1 MKKELIITLVIAI
14 LGISAGLFLYLWVQ
28 AEKELNI
35 KNAVISQNQLAFNS
49 KLEIIKNE
57 KGTLYKKLAFVEN
70 INKKLKNDSTAL
82 ALLTKNQK
90 EKILSLV
97 IAIARLEKFRDSVMA
112 VQDFE
117 IPTNL
122 VGKQLF
128 FSNDSAK
135 QTFFH
140 YKEIVTLGNKST
152 NNISI
157 TGTSFSMAVATARD
171 KEGKLSGIVELN
183 PKWINDWLNIE
194 SVSVSMDVDEFS
206 KSISFDNPFSL
217 SVLPSAGVVSMPELY
232 FTYGGGVLI
241 NKKHLVEYQTIL
253 GKTFHMLKYSY
264 NIPLW

>member
-135 QTFFH
+135 H
-140 YKEIVTLGNKST
+140 
-152 NNISI
+152 
-157 TGTSFSMAVATARD
+157 SFTI
-171 KEGKLSGIVELN
+171 KKL
-183 PKWINDWLNIE
+183 
-194 SVSVSMDVDEFS
+194 
-206 KSISFDNPFSL
+206 
-217 SVLPSAGVVSMPELY
+217 
-232 FTYGGGVLI
+232 
-241 NKKHLVEYQTIL
+241 
-253 GKTFHMLKYSY
+253 
-264 NIPLW
+264 